1 MLFNLTNNGAS
12 ELQSLTGSYYQS
24 NDFDRTEP
32 FVILA
37 EEWMIDLTGQALYD
51 RLLEFYT
58 AEPAETP
65 TEEDKLNAKLLQAYR
80 MPIAYKATFDFYQTN
95 LVSHEDTGRKVK
107 LDKNNES
114 MAWEWMLDRD
124 DLAQLQLIGK
134 TTDRLFKFL
143 DKQKVNEWLASENR
157 MAARKLFV
165 NSVELFNNIYPIDKS
180 HLFYQTILP
189 FISEVQRTK
198 IKPALGAYY
207 ADQLEAYQRTNSEA
221 EEVEGSGSEG
231 GGLASELD
239 QTMIEKIQQCVPL
252 LAMII
257 AVQRLS
263 LQALPY
269 GVVQQFKS
277 DRESRSASTPTLEAV
292 KNAWISNIEP
302 SAKEYLE
309 QLRDYVKSLDSEV
322 ITRDYIP
329 ENSPKNKFFST

>member
-1 MLFNLTNNGAS
+1 MLFNLTNNGSS
-12 ELQSLTGSYYQS
+12 ELQSLTGSYYTS

-51 RLLEFYT
+51 RLLAHYNAAVPDAPSEAYLF
-58 AEPAETP
+58 
-65 TEEDKLNAKLLQAYR
+65 NAKLLQVYR
-80 MPIAYKATFDFYQTN
+80 MPIAYKATFDFYQAN

-143 DKQKVNEWLASENR
+143 DKEKVSEWLTSENR
-157 MAARKLFV
+157 MASRELFV
-165 NSVELFNNIYPIDKS
+165 NTVKLFNNIYPIDNS

-198 IKPALGAYY
+198 IKPALGDYY
-207 ADQLEAYQRTNSEA
+207 TDQLEAYQRTNSEA

-231 GGLASELD
+231 AGLASELD
-239 QTMIEKIQQCVPL
+239 QTMIDKIQQCVPL

-277 DRESRSASTPTLEAV
+277 DRESRSASAPTLEAT
-292 KNAWISNIEP
+292 KNAWIYSIQPKAN
-302 SAKEYLE
+302 EYLE

-329 ENSPKNKFFST
+329 ENSPENKFFST